1 MGKKAAAAPEP
12 VAAEP
17 EAKPEPVAEQL
28 QGDFVFQDGST
39 YSGQYLKKG
48 DAVHLH
54 GEGTLLTGP
63 ESFKGTFENGLYKVG
78 EYTSCSGAVYSGNF
92 KNNKFHGVGNYVW
105 PDGREYRGTW
115 KAGDMHGLG
124 NYLNF
129 SVGADKR
136 FVGFSIRGQF
146 ASGAREQ
153 EEAKKSFL
161 AEYGGQCTSS
171 ASAALRDLAAR
182 ATADGAP
189 AEFLVPQGQEP
200 EQLAARTAC
209 EEIFSGPLPEVSAT
223 AQAPMQAFV
232 ARLDNAEQPLE
243 VSVYNG
249 LGGSTRIDSQRLKRP
264 QLQVVG
270 QAVEFF
276 APEAEAGALQLV
288 VLVNVSSE
296 YDVECAQWKIAHCEA
311 VPA

>member
-12 VAAEP
+12 AGDAEKEAAPEEP
-17 EAKPEPVAEQL
+17 AEQL

-54 GEGTLLTGP
+54 GEGLLLTGP
-63 ESFKGTFENGLYKVG
+63 ESYEGTFENGLYKVG
-78 EYTSCSGAVYSGNF
+78 KYTSCSGAVYSGNF
-92 KNNKFHGVGNYVW
+92 KGNKFHGVGNYCW

-115 KAGDMHGLG
+115 NNGDMHGLG
-124 NYLNF
+124 TYLNF

-136 FVGFSIRGQF
+136 FVGFSNRGQF

-161 AEYGGQCTSS
+161 AEYGGQCISS
-171 ASAALRDLAAR
+171 ASAALRDIAAR
-182 ATADGAP
+182 ATGDGAP

-200 EQLAARTAC
+200 EQMAERTAC
-209 EEIFSGPLPEVSAT
+209 EDIFSGPLPEVSAT
-223 AQAPMQAFV
+223 AQAPMQAFA
-232 ARLDNAEQPLE
+232 ARLDAEVPLE

-249 LGGSTRIDSQRLKRP
+249 LGGSTRIDGQRLRRP

-276 APEAEAGALQLV
+276 ASEAEAGALQLV

-296 YDVECAQWKIAHCEA
+296 YDVESAKW
-311 VPA
+311 